1 MPNFIPEE
9 ILDQINSRV
18 DIVEVISKYIPLKRT
33 GRNFK
38 ALCPFHNEKTPS
50 FVVSPHKQ
58 IYRCFGCGSGGNI
71 YNFVMKYEHLE
82 FPEAVRLL
90 ADKAGVSMP
99 KLQFNRDSS
108 DLDELYRINTLAC
121 DFFHNNLLKTEEAK
135 VARNFLR
142 NKEIKD
148 DTIAKFK
155 LGFAH
160 NLRGGLY
167 SYLSSKVSKKQLIEK
182 LGLAFIG
189 HDKQYNDRFRN
200 KFMLPI
206 FNHRNK
212 IAGFGA
218 RVLDDT
224 LPKYINSPESPIYVK
239 GNLLYGLNFS
249 GDHVRKLDKIIVVEG
264 YMDVLTLFQQGVR
277 NIAAASGT
285 SLTGE
290 QVRLI
295 KRLTNNVVIV
305 FDPDEAGKLASIR
318 GLELLLDFEMDVSIV
333 SLPSGFDPDDFVRKF
348 GAEKFNNMTA
358 QAKDIFDY
366 KLEFLLNK
374 HDMSSLK
381 DKLIII
387 SDMLRTISRV
397 KNSILKAN
405 LIRRLS
411 EATSEN
417 EEELLVELKKIKSNQ
432 PYDFSDIKLRAVAKD
447 TRQAERIILGIILE
461 DKDLLSEIKEQFL
474 PEDFHDTNIR
484 KVISVLFGMDANN
497 VIGISSLLCRF
508 EDENTRDIICEVMLE
523 ADKLSNK
530 RKNLDDCVKWLKQDS
545 LKKTLKDIQQKI
557 KLAQEVKNENLMLEL
572 VSEYNDLVKNKKQ
585 EP

>member
-9 ILDQINSRV
+9 IIEQINSRI
-18 DIVEVISKYIPLKRT
+18 DIVEIISKYIPLKRT

-71 YNFVMKYEHLE
+71 YNFIMKYEHLE
-82 FPEAVRLL
+82 FPEAVKLL
-90 ADKAGVSMP
+90 AEKAGVNMP
-99 KLQFNRDSS
+99 KLQFHRDSS
-108 DLDELYRINTLAC
+108 DIEELYGINTLAC
-121 DFFHNNLLKTEEAK
+121 DFFHNNLLNAEEAK

-155 LGFAH
+155 LGFAQ
-160 NLRGGLY
+160 NLRSGLY
-167 SYLSSKVSKKQLIEK
+167 SYLSAKEAKKQLIEK
-182 LGLAFIG
+182 LGLAVTG
-189 HDKQYNDRFRN
+189 NDRFRN

-218 RVLDDT
+218 RALDDT

-239 GNLLYGLNFS
+239 GSLLYGLNFS
-249 GDHVRKLDKIIVVEG
+249 SDHIRKLDKIIVVEG
-264 YMDVLTLFQQGVR
+264 YMDVLTLFQQGIR
-277 NIAAASGT
+277 NIVAASGT
-285 SLTGE
+285 SLTTE
-290 QVRLI
+290 QAGLI
-295 KRLTNNVVIV
+295 KRLTNNVVII

-333 SLPSGFDPDDFVRKF
+333 GLPSGFDPDDFVRKF
-348 GAEKFNNMTA
+348 GAEKFNNMIT

-374 HDMSSLK
+374 YDMCNLK

-411 EATSEN
+411 EAASEN
-417 EEELLVELKKIKSNQ
+417 EEELLIELKKVKNNQ
-432 PYDFSDIKLRAVAKD
+432 LYDFSDIKRRDISKN
-447 TRQAERIILGIILE
+447 TRQAERIILGIALE
-461 DKDLLSEIKEQFL
+461 DKDLLSEVKGKFY
-474 PEDFHDTNIR
+474 PEDFHDINIK
-484 KVISVLFGMDANN
+484 KVMSVLFEIDTKDG
-497 VIGISSLLCRF
+497 ISISSLLCRF
-508 EDENTRDIICEVMLE
+508 EDEAVRDIICEVMLE
-523 ADKLSNK
+523 TDKLSDK
-530 RKNLDDCVKWLKQDS
+530 RKNLDDCVNWLKQDN
-545 LKKTLKDIQQKI
+545 LKKALKDIQQKI
-557 KLAQEVKNENLMLEL
+557 KLAQEIKNENLMLEL
-572 VSEYNDLVKNKKQ
+572 VSQYNDLVKNKRQ
-585 EP
+585 EL